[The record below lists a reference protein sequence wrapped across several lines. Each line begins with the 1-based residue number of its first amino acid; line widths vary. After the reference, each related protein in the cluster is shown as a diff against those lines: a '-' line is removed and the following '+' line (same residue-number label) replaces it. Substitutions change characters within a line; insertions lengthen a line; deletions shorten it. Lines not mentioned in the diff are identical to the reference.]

1 MMLSIPA
8 TPSASYLAPGFVMT
22 SIFLTVEAGMVL
34 IISVGLLL
42 IMVFGLPFTYT
53 LKSVLPFTFTTS
65 FPSTVTIGT
74 FRSISNS
81 VMLLLSGSSAA

>member
-1 MMLSIPA
+1 M
-8 TPSASYLAPGFVMT
+8 APGFVMT
-22 SIFLTVEAGMVL
+22 SIFLTVEAGIVF
-34 IISVGLLL
+34 INSVGLLL

-74 FRSISNS
+74 FLSISS
-81 VMLLLSGSSAA
+81 SIMLLLSGSLAT